1 MHQYQ
6 CTDTNPPMHQCT
18 NAPMH
23 QCTNAPMH
31 QCANAP
37 MHQCTNAPM
46 LCQAMNTDVD
56 GSTLVVH
63 SRLSLNLAGGTLEQV
78 HITGINSIAPV
89 RVAMQQYQCTSCSAP
104 RVRLFMHWY
113 MCPATHK
120 TPIPMPM
127 PMPPPLNLAAAPR
140 AGALA
145 PAAHAD
151 GHGRRL
157 RAGGARRRYQCT
169 DTKNVQLGMHQYN
182 VQLAMHRW
190 QFPSTNAPAPPMHQH
205 QCTNTTGSLG
215 ARRAHA

>member
-1 MHQYQ
+1 
-6 CTDTNPPMHQCT
+6 MHQCT
-18 NAPMH
+18 NAPMRQCANAPMH

-31 QCANAP
+31 QCA
-37 MHQCTNAPM
+37 NAPM

-113 MCPATHK
+113 LCPATHK

-127 PMPPPLNLAAAPR
+127 PMPPPPSTS
-140 AGALA
+140 
-145 PAAHAD
+145 
-151 GHGRRL
+151 L
-157 RAGGARRRYQCT
+157 RHPEQVLSRRRRMLM
-169 DTKNVQLGMHQYN
+169 DMVDGFELEVRDGD
-182 VQLAMHRW
+182 
-190 QFPSTNAPAPPMHQH
+190 TNA
-205 QCTNTTGSLG
+205 LI
-215 ARRAHA
+215 RRMSN